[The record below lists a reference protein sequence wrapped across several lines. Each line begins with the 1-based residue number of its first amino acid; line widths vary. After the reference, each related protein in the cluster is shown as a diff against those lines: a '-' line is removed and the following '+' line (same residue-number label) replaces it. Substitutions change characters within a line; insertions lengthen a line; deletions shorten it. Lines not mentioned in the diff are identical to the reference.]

1 VQQGGGV
8 TGFFIKK
15 AFFDGWDNFISLI
28 LFNVVT
34 AVFLGLGY
42 GAFGLLRISLVL
54 GIGAILV
61 WFVAVHLF
69 IGTLSFFEKHLAF
82 YQRPGLE
89 EFKIAFKASRGHA
102 LLLSLVDF
110 IILVTGLLVIPF
122 YFGMSSFFGTLIGAI
137 LVWILIITLVSLNYY
152 LPVASQLKDRPYK
165 SLKKAYIIAL
175 DNPLFSFFLGFYTLV
190 SAILSVATAL
200 LIPGLSGILLS
211 HQDACKLL
219 MFKYDY
225 LEEEQITGRRT
236 RIPWGAI
243 LIEEKEK
250 VGHRSIKGMIFPWKE

>member
-1 VQQGGGV
+1 MV
-8 TGFFIKK
+8 GFFIKK

-28 LFNVVT
+28 LFNVGT

-42 GAFGLLRISLVL
+42 GAFSLLRRNPIL
-54 GIGAILV
+54 GVIALLV
-61 WFVAVHLF
+61 WFIAAHLYV
-69 IGTLSFFEKHLAF
+69 GTLSFFEKDFAF
-82 YQRPGLE
+82 YKRPGIA
-89 EFKIAFKASRGHA
+89 EFKAAFKASLGHA
-102 LLLSLVDF
+102 LLLSLADF

-122 YFGMSSFFGTLIGAI
+122 YFGMSSFFGTVIGAV

-152 LPVASQLKDRPYK
+152 LPVASQLNDRPYK
-165 SLKKAYIIAL
+165 SLKKSFIIAL
-175 DNPLFSFFLGFYTLV
+175 DNPLFSFFLGFYTFI
-190 SAILSVATAL
+190 SALLSVATAL

-225 LEEEQITGRRT
+225 LEKEEITGRRT
-236 RIPWGAI
+236 RIPWIAL
-243 LIEEKEK
+243 LIDEKEK